1 MAGRPNHVA
10 FWIFILLLV
19 VLHLGV
25 HVAVGLRGGFAPDLL
40 TVALLLGA
48 RRLSGSGAAALGL
61 ALGILNDALSLTAFG
76 ALAVTYA
83 IVGFIGARSRDLF
96 EGDSLLFVAAYVFL
110 GKWLRDL
117 IYMVLTRSA
126 PWSDLWSS
134 APIAALYAAVAGVIA
149 LTLYRA
155 ATSDR

>member
-25 HVAVGLRGGFAPDLL
+25 HVAVGVRGFAPDLL

-61 ALGILNDALSLTAFG
+61 ALGLLNDGLSLTAFG

-83 IVGFIGARSRDLF
+83 IVGFIGARSRDMF

-110 GKWLRDL
+110 GKLLRDV

-134 APIAALYAAVAGVIA
+134 APIAALYAALAGVVA

>member
-10 FWIFILLLV
+10 FWIFIILLV

-25 HVAVGLRGGFAPDLL
+25 HVAVGLRGVAPDLL
-40 TVALLLGA
+40 TVAVLLGS
-48 RRLSGSGAAALGL
+48 RRLSGSGGAGLGV

-83 IVGFIGARSRDLF
+83 IIGFLGARSRDMF

-117 IYMVLTRSA
+117 IYIMLTRSA
-126 PWSDLWSS
+126 PWSDMWSH
-134 APIAALYAAVAGVIA
+134 APVAALYAAVAGIVA

>member
-1 MAGRPNHVA
+1 MAGRANNFA
-10 FWIFILLLV
+10 FWIFIIILV
-19 VLHLGV
+19 VLHFGV
-25 HVAVGLRGGFAPDLL
+25 HVAVGVRGVAPDLL

-48 RRLSGSGAAALGL
+48 RRLSGSAAAGLGL

-76 ALAVTYA
+76 ALAVTYS
-83 IVGFIGARSRDLF
+83 IIGFLGARSRDMF
-96 EGDSLLFVAAYVFL
+96 EGDSLLFVAAYIFL
-110 GKWLRDL
+110 GKWLRDVL
-117 IYMVLTRSA
+117 YILLTRSA

-134 APIAALYAAVAGVIA
+134 ALLGSLYAAVAGIIA